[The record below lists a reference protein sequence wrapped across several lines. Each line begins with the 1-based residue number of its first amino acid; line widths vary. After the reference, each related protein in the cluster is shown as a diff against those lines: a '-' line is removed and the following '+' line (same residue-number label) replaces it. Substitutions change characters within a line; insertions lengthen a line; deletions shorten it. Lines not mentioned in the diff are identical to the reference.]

1 MFKSLIKATV
11 AATLIASPVFASAA
25 EAQSRQHST
34 TTTIQHRPNGTVVK
48 KTTVQRQQPT
58 AYRHNNNRHYNDRQ
72 WRKGQRFDR
81 REARNYRVVDY
92 RQYRGRQLY
101 APPRGHQW
109 VRSGND
115 AVLIAASTGIIAAIL
130 ANALR

>member
-1 MFKSLIKATV
+1 MFKKLIQAGV
-11 AATLIASPVFASAA
+11 AASLVASPMIAAAA
-25 EAQSRQHST
+25 EAQSRQVT
-34 TTTIQHRPNGTVVK
+34 TTVQHRPNGTTVK
-48 KTTVQRQQPT
+48 KTVVRQQP
-58 AYRHNNNRHYNDRQ
+58 NNYRQ

-81 REARNYRVVDY
+81 RYARNYRVVDY

-101 APPRGHQW
+101 APRRGQQW

-115 AVLIAASTGIIAAIL
+115 AVLITIGTGVVAAVL